1 MHNTSLPL
9 STPVHNTLFSE
20 PLRTQ
25 TKSSF
30 YQLSGFKCLI
40 CRYYENANDE
50 WMEQKIFALSNWLHK
65 VKSSLLTM
73 TCLTKNI
80 CSFFFLRLQLFF
92 FNQSLLQIEDG
103 QWFFFMSYL
112 YFDWTQALE
121 LSCLI
126 FFFFATIFSYTGWVG
141 TIGAALVSHHFWL
154 FKHD

>member
-9 STPVHNTLFSE
+9 STQVHNTLFSE

-65 VKSSLLTM
+65 VKSSLPTM

-80 CSFFFLRLQLFF
+80 CSFFFLRLQPFF

-103 QWFFFMSYL
+103 QWFFFYVISL
-112 YFDWTQALE
+112 
-121 LSCLI
+121 
-126 FFFFATIFSYTGWVG
+126 
-141 TIGAALVSHHFWL
+141 FWL
-154 FKHD
+154 NTSFGVIMFNFFCFLLQFFPILDELVPLVQH